1 MDNGKFT
8 SFIFRES
15 WWNIVKMLPTK
26 DKGVLLETICD
37 YVFNNKDPQL
47 DKLSLIYM
55 AFLFIQRDIDMDKNK
70 YSNIKIKRSL
80 AGKKGNET
88 RWQDK
93 RMENSHADT
102 TNNSAELFKIET
114 KSEEQKN
121 AETKDNAQN
130 PQSQKVA
137 KIANATIL
145 DEQEKQQEI
154 LLYALHLL
162 SQGRPFAYSEAA
174 RVYDYYDAMDWEVEV
189 VKPNGDKIIKRYK
202 NHVAFLKAGTPKN
215 EQLFS
220 PADGALMANIIS
232 TVGCNPKNKDIID
245 CFRGFRFT
253 EEYVVKFI
261 YTNIKSF
268 HKFQKA
274 FDTNSQ
280 FNHTVSQKL
289 QSVYKNASSIDYE
302 QYKS

>member
-1 MDNGKFT
+1 MDNGKFS
-8 SFIFRES
+8 SFLFRES
-15 WWNIVKMLPTK
+15 WWNIVKMLPTR

-37 YVFNNKDPQL
+37 YVFNNKEQQL

-93 RMENSHADT
+93 KAENSRADIT
-102 TNNSAELFKIET
+102 ENSAELFQNENKN
-114 KSEEQKN
+114 EEQKT
-121 AETKDNAQN
+121 AKTDKSAQKS
-130 PQSQKVA
+130 QSQIIAKV
-137 KIANATIL
+137 ANATIL

-162 SQGRPFAYSEAA
+162 SQGRPYAYSEAA
-174 RVYDYYDAMDWEVEV
+174 SVYDYYDAMDWAVEV

-220 PADGALMANIIS
+220 PADGDLMANIIS

-268 HKFQKA
+268 QKFQKA

-289 QSVYKNASSIDYE
+289 QSVYKNATSIDYE